1 MRDVLTLMQAATLKR
16 ERRAVYTKDSRATK
30 CQKKAYLK
38 AAAKGCSTLDGFVI
52 QKPSREPHLMSDDD
66 TYDPETED
74 IPGDGLVMDDLD
86 IQFDWLNF
94 CLDEMEDS
102 EEYVD
107 EEEYQVSNEQQHNLS
122 NLTDTSVTGC

>member
-1 MRDVLTLMQAATLKR
+1 
-16 ERRAVYTKDSRATK
+16 
-30 CQKKAYLK
+30 
-38 AAAKGCSTLDGFVI
+38 
-52 QKPSREPHLMSDDD
+52 MSDDD